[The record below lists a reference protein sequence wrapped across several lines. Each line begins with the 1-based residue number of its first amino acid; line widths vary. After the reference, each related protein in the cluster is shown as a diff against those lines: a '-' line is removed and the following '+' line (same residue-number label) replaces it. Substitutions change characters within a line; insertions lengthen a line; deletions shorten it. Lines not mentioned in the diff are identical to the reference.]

1 MMEIDSRKEAR
12 VWQRVQG
19 EKQETGT
26 QSRGE
31 NLPALIMEQLQLSAA
46 YSHLSRIY
54 PGRDGAV
61 FMRLAREA
69 RTQGV
74 CLKGV
79 LKLVTGQNPS
89 VTAVPPQISPP
100 DAMLR
105 RCYGQELRLL
115 RVYENRCT
123 DVEYGPVFDRMASRN
138 REHCGTVMEL
148 IGGQKS

>member
-1 MMEIDSRKEAR
+1 MMEIDARKEAR

-19 EKQETGT
+19 EKQEPAV
-26 QSRGE
+26 QNRGD

-54 PGRDGAV
+54 PGRDGTV

-69 RTQGV
+69 RNQGV
-74 CLKGV
+74 CLKGI
-79 LKLVTGQNPS
+79 LKLMTGQNPS
-89 VTAVPPQISPP
+89 VATAPPQISAP

-115 RVYENRCT
+115 REYESRCA
-123 DVEYGPVFDRMASRN
+123 DPEYGPVFDRMASRN

-148 IGGQKS
+148 IGSQKS